1 VASMT
6 SLVMKSL
13 QMEKSVMKI
22 TFHVNL
28 EYVQVQQIRA
38 DNVMRI
44 LNVMTLYRSVRIMS
58 ASIQRS
64 LMVEIALGAK
74 NA

>member
-1 VASMT
+1 MASMT